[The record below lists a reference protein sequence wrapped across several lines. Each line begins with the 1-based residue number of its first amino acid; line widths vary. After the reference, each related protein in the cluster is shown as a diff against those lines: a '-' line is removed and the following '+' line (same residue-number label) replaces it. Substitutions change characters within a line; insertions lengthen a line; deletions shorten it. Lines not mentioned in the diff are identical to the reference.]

1 MTYETSLS
9 QLISI
14 FGVAR
19 HELRQGR
26 RSPEF
31 WVILVI
37 GAVATAVPC
46 SQSST
51 TAGLAGY
58 FAGQTAMIVL
68 GFLGV
73 IWFSLAACRD
83 VLTRTDALIL
93 SKPSSGEVIVLGRFL
108 GNYGVVLLLLL
119 GELLAG
125 AVAQTL
131 IAKTP
136 FAPMAYGHA
145 FLRSLTPLFFLGATA
160 YSLSLLFNTPVTGL
174 LVLTYWTY
182 VLTGK
187 TYLRSIYNCALTQNA
202 AVYILLGGAV
212 LALAVI
218 LYHPKRRGAQPFP
231 TRWGAAAMA
240 LFALGAVWGV
250 HKVRTTQD
258 FPFQFIPFIEAMRG
272 QHVSPGQRAPGFWL
286 PDQWGRTRRLEEY
299 HGKILLIG
307 LWSPDEP
314 ASADLLNALAALGQK
329 YPRDKVVPIA
339 IGISDDHAAPR
350 HIARDSGY
358 DFPVVTDIGARVTQ
372 PYDQGSPLASAYDAN
387 NLPLLVIADR
397 RRVVVEILKDFSG
410 ASTVIVERVVD
421 ALLPQQF

>member
-1 MTYETSLS
+1 MT

-14 FGVAR
+14 FGFAR

-31 WVILVI
+31 WVILLI

-58 FAGQTAMIVL
+58 VAGQAAMVVL
-68 GFLGV
+68 GFLGM

-83 VLTRTDALIL
+83 VLTRADSLIL
-93 SKPSSGEVIVLGRFL
+93 SKPSSGEAIVLGRFL
-108 GNYGVVLLLLL
+108 GNYGVVLLLLI

-125 AVAQTL
+125 AAAQTL

-136 FAPMAYGHA
+136 FAPIAYGHA
-145 FLRSLTPLFFLGATA
+145 FMRSLTPLFFLGAAA

-174 LVLTYWTY
+174 LVITYWTY

-187 TYLRSIYNCALTQNA
+187 TYLRSVFNCALTQNA
-202 AVYILLGGAV
+202 AIYLLIGGGVLILA
-212 LALAVI
+212 AI

-231 TRWGAAAMA
+231 MGWGATAAA
-240 LFALGAVWGV
+240 LFAVGAMGGV
-250 HKVRTTQD
+250 HQARTTQD
-258 FPFQFIPFIEAMRG
+258 FPFQFVPLIEAMRG
-272 QHVSPGQRAPGFWL
+272 QHVTEGQRVPGFWL
-286 PDQWGRTRRLEEY
+286 PDQWGRTTRLEEY
-299 HGKILLIG
+299 HGKILVIG

-314 ASADLLNALAALGQK
+314 ASADLLNALASVRQK
-329 YPRDKVVPIA
+329 FPLDKVVPIA
-339 IGISDDHAAPR
+339 VGISDDHAAPR
-350 HIARDSGY
+350 HIALDSGY
-358 DFPVVTDIGARVTQ
+358 DFPAVTDIGARVTQ

-387 NLPLLVIADR
+387 NLPMLVIADR
-397 RRVVVEILKDFSG
+397 RRVVVYIQKDFSLSLG
-410 ASTVIVERVVD
+410 SVLENVVD
-421 ALLPQQF
+421 ALVKQQF

>member
-1 MTYETSLS
+1 MT
-9 QLISI
+9 QLTLLLG
-14 FGVAR
+14 FAR

-37 GAVATAVPC
+37 GAVATSVPC
-46 SQSST
+46 SQAGT

-58 FAGQTAMIVL
+58 VAGQTAMIVL
-68 GFLGV
+68 GFLGM

-83 VLTRTDALIL
+83 VLTRADSLIL
-93 SKPSSGEVIVLGRFL
+93 SKPSSGEAIVLGRFL
-108 GNYGVVLLLLL
+108 GNYGVVLLLLI
-119 GELLAG
+119 GELIAG
-125 AVAQTL
+125 AAAQTL
-131 IAKTP
+131 VAKTP

-145 FLRSLTPLFFLGATA
+145 FMRSLTPLFFLGAAA

-174 LVLTYWTY
+174 LVITYWTY

-202 AVYILLGGAV
+202 AIYILFGCGV
-212 LALAVI
+212 LALAAM

-231 TRWGAAAMA
+231 TSWGAAAA
-240 LFALGAVWGV
+240 VLFAIGAIWGV

-258 FPFQFIPFIEAMRG
+258 FPFQFVPLTEAMRG
-272 QHVSPGQRAPGFWL
+272 QHVSLRQRAPGFWL
-286 PDQWGRTRRLEEY
+286 PDQWGRTTRLEEY
-299 HGKILLIG
+299 HGKILVIG

-314 ASADLLNALAALGQK
+314 ASADLLNALASVRQK
-329 YPRDKVVPIA
+329 YPKDKVVPIA

-350 HIARDSGY
+350 HVALDGGY
-358 DFPVVTDIGARVTQ
+358 DFPAVTDIGARVTQ

-387 NLPLLVIADR
+387 NLPMLVITDR
-397 RRVVVEILKDFSG
+397 RRVVTFIQKDFSG
-410 ASTVIVERVVD
+410 TSTAGIELMID
-421 ALLPQQF
+421 ALVKQQFS